1 MWSPEEL
8 LQKPGITTCRH
19 SGNRSLQNRE
29 GGKAVHEDRREHF
42 VAKSMAERS
51 NLWRLTAAVY
61 EPLWRRYSTGI
72 LTRGAWTLSDECSII
87 GKMLSP
93 QSEGVYLDAGCSTG
107 VYARALFSE
116 EPNCGVVLLDYS
128 RPMLLQAARKTGKSY
143 RAAFLQ
149 CDAADLPFA
158 DGCFDGIVMGGTLNE
173 LTEPKRVLRELLRV
187 LKRDGR
193 FVMMYLVRNKK
204 KMTVVQKLAETG
216 GVWLPDEQESEDLYR
231 DAGFKVDLTRAAG
244 SMRIS
249 LLRRVQ

>member
-1 MWSPEEL
+1 MWRPEEL
-8 LQKPGITTCRH
+8 LEKPGITTCWH
-19 SGNRSLQNRE
+19 SGDRSRQNME
-29 GGKAVHEDRREHF
+29 GGKAVHEARRGHF

-93 QSEGVYLDAGCSTG
+93 QSEGVYLDVGCSTG

-116 EPNCGVVLLDYS
+116 EPDCAVVLLDYS
-128 RPMLLQAARKTGKSY
+128 RPMLLQAAKKTGKNH

-149 CDAADLPFA
+149 CDAAVLPFA
-158 DGCFDGIVMGGTLNE
+158 DRCFDGIVMGGTLNE
-173 LTEPKRVLRELLRV
+173 LTEPERVLRELLRV

-193 FVMMYLVRNKK
+193 FVMMYLVRKQKK
-204 KMTVVQKLAETG
+204 VTVVQKLAETG
-216 GVWLPDEQESEDLYR
+216 GVWLPDERESVDLFR
-231 DAGFKVDLTRAAG
+231 DAGFRVDGTRASG
-244 SMRIS
+244 NMRVS
-249 LLRRVQ
+249 LLGKAQ